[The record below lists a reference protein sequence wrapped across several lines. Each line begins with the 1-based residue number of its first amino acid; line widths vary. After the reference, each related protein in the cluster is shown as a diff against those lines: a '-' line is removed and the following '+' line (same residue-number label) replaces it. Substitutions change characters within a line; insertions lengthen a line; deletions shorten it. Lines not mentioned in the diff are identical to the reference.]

1 VSSLG
6 DDLAVNCTWRAK
18 EREREGAMPTDD
30 ILLARLLRLLTL
42 GGLVFAAPFLRQKF
56 PAAEAEA
63 EQA

>member
-6 DDLAVNCTWRAK
+6 DDLAVNCTWRK
-18 EREREGAMPTDD
+18 RERGCDADRRYS
-30 ILLARLLRLLTL
+30 LAARLLRLLTL